1 MVSLM
6 FTEKF
11 KLFYSI
17 LIAVIF
23 VNINLTAQDLSDST
37 DKSISYFVY
46 PYLFYTP
53 ETNLA
58 FGAGGVLSFHLSDS
72 PKSSSSNITASG
84 YYTINGQYDINLIPD
99 FYFSNDQ
106 FRAYLKINYRK
117 IFDKFYGI
125 GNSTIDNGNESY
137 AMKNLGYLL
146 KLLTGISDF
155 VKVGLVM
162 DYTHNTIIDKKSNP
176 YLLSDTIKGSDG
188 GVTNGLGLIVTRD
201 TRDNMNFPSEGGY
214 YEFSFSFYTKN
225 LGSNYDFN
233 KYIFDF
239 RRYAEIF
246 HKNYL
251 ALQVYGEHLF
261 GDPPFFK
268 LAALGGDRLMRGYYK
283 GRYRDKAYITGQFEY
298 RRELWLRIGLVG
310 FIGTGEV
317 AHDYSL
323 LEMKKLLLS
332 YGVGLRYRFDL
343 IKKLD
348 IRMDIGFGKNTS
360 GIYFSAN
367 QAF

>member
-1 MVSLM
+1 ML
-6 FTEKF
+6 TKKF
-11 KLFYSI
+11 KNFYPMLF
-17 LIAVIF
+17 AVILL
-23 VNINLTAQDLSDST
+23 NISVTAQEIGDST
-37 DKSISYFVY
+37 KKSISYFVY

-72 PKSSSSNITASG
+72 PGSSPSNITASG
-84 YYTINGQYDINLIPD
+84 YYTIKGQYDINLIPD
-99 FYFSNDQ
+99 FYFSNDK
-106 FRAYLKINYRK
+106 FRTYLKINHGK
-117 IFDKFYGI
+117 IFDKFFGI
-125 GNSTIDNGNESY
+125 GNGTVDNGNESY

-146 KLLTGISDF
+146 KILTGISDY
-155 VKVGLVM
+155 VKAGLVM
-162 DYTHNTIIDKKSNP
+162 DYTHNTIIDKKTNP
-176 YLLSDTIKGSDG
+176 YLLSDSVKGSDG
-188 GVTNGLGLIVTRD
+188 GVTNGVGLILTRD
-201 TRDNMNFPSEGGY
+201 SRDNLNFPSEGGY
-214 YEFSFSFYTKN
+214 YEFSLSFYAKN

-233 KYIFDF
+233 KYIFDI

-251 ALQVYGEHLF
+251 AVQVYGEHLF
-261 GDPPFFK
+261 GEPPFFK

-283 GRYRDKAYITGQFEY
+283 GRFRDKAYITGQLEY
-298 RRELWLRIGLVG
+298 RRELWLRIGFVG

-343 IKKLD
+343 AEKLD